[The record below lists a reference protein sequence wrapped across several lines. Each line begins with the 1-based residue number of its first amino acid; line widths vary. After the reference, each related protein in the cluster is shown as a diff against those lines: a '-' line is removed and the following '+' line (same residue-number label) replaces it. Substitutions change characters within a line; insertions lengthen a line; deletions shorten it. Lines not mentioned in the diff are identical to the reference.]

1 MEKEENM
8 KHRRYLIL
16 FIVLS
21 LAFFITG
28 CAAKTKQT
36 TDCDMTGSMSTEA
49 DCDMNNSPK
58 VFTLA
63 ELAKY
68 NGKDGKPVYIGVNSV
83 VYDVTSYDKWQEQL
97 FTSSNDSIAAGR
109 DLSQYVTNIETSKK
123 LLDNLPRVGA
133 FLRK

>member
-1 MEKEENM
+1 M
-8 KHRRYLIL
+8 KQRSYLII

-21 LAFFITG
+21 MAFFITG
-28 CAAKTKQT
+28 CTVKTKQT

-68 NGKDGKPVYIGVNSV
+68 NGENGKTVYIGVNSV
-83 VYDVTSYDKWQEQL
+83 VYDVTSYDNWQEQL
-97 FTSSNDSIAAGR
+97 FPSSKDSIAAGR

>member
-1 MEKEENM
+1 M
-8 KHRRYLIL
+8 KQRSHIIL

-21 LAFFITG
+21 IALFTTG
-28 CAAKTKQT
+28 CTAKTKQT
-36 TDCDMTGSMSTEA
+36 TDCDMTGSSMSTEA

-68 NGKDGKPVYIGVNSV
+68 NGENGKPVYIGVNSV
-83 VYDVTSYDKWQEQL
+83 VYDVTSYDKWKEQL
-97 FTSSNDSIAAGR
+97 FTSSNDSIVAGR